1 MSSGMSVQGLEDF
14 WLYIRKNNNKAKT
27 SLPASE
33 MKMLYFTVMSLENYI
48 SLGLILK
55 TLMSVVKCG

>member
-1 MSSGMSVQGLEDF
+1 MQGLEHF
-14 WLYIRKNNNKAKT
+14 WLYIRNNNSNNNKAKT

-48 SLGLILK
+48 SLELILK

>member
-1 MSSGMSVQGLEDF
+1 MSVQGLEHF
-14 WLYIRKNNNKAKT
+14 WLYIRNNNNNKAKT

-48 SLGLILK
+48 SLELILK